1 MTTQADRLAAAGF
14 YLRTHTGAIQSWI
27 DSSVDEEDRVDE
39 DIKALSVLLAEVRAS
54 GAAAERK
61 LHPKP
66 EAAVVTLIETID
78 DLHKKLIVAQ
88 EEITALKLVPV
99 TSQS

>member
-27 DSSVDEEDRVDE
+27 DSNVDEEDRVDE
-39 DIKALSVLLAEVRAS
+39 DIKALAVLLAEVRAS

-61 LHPKP
+61 LHP
-66 EAAVVTLIETID
+66 ADASTTTLIEALD
-78 DLHKKLIVAQ
+78 GVSKKLSAAQ
-88 EEITALKLVPV
+88 DEIAALQLLSV
-99 TSQS
+99 TPKP